1 MDPRETDLRRLFDI
15 ALDLP
20 PTARVG
26 FLDRECKD
34 QPDLRRRLETM
45 LEAAGDERF
54 LADPS
59 WKLAGPATAVLPATA
74 LAEGPGTRIGPY
86 KLLQVIGEGGF
97 GVVFLAEQETPV
109 RRRVALKV
117 IKLGMDTR
125 QVIARFE
132 AERQALAMMDHPNIA
147 HVLDAGSTDSGRPF
161 FVMELVKGV
170 PITEFCDLNRLSPKE
185 RLKLF
190 LPVCHAVQ
198 HAHQKGVIHRDLK
211 PSNILVTLHDGQ
223 PVPKVIDFGLAKAT
237 DHRLTERTLFTEHG
251 ALLGTPA
258 YMSPEQA
265 ELSGLDIDTRT
276 DVYSLGVLLYELLTG
291 TTPFPVKALLQA
303 GLMELQRVIREDEP
317 PKPST
322 RVTTQAE
329 QLASV
334 AALRRMEPQ
343 KLGLCLRGDLDWIIM
358 RCLEKQRSRRYAT
371 AVSLAD
377 DLRRHLEGDAV
388 EAAPPSVGYRL
399 RKFVRRRRGQVV
411 AIAAV
416 LLTGLLGTV
425 VAVLYA
431 LEAGNQ
437 ARAAR
442 SESAVAKEQ
451 RQRADRNAD
460 EALVQAETARKK
472 AREAR
477 AAAYFANIAL
487 AEAALEKNEIAN
499 LRRYLAEAPEELRGW
514 EWHYLNARA
523 DTSLLVIHGTACAVG
538 DPSSDRFAVACD
550 DHTIRVFDAVSGRET
565 RVLRSLSSSIS
576 KLVIAP
582 HGDSVAAAELGQ
594 SVHLWNVQDGAHI
607 AVREYRERV
616 LHLAINQDGSR
627 LAVATANGTVELF
640 ETISGRALRTL
651 PMNPDKSPD
660 VEFSPDGRRLIAVGV
675 SVRVW
680 DIETEREVF
689 VLHHGDRARYSFDGS
704 RIVTSTRYS
713 VELWDGL
720 TGEHLGCVAKE
731 SRRAEQAA
739 FNPDG
744 TRIVT
749 VRDDG
754 STQVWDVATDKEVL
768 CLRGD
773 NADILDVSY
782 DADGSAIATASASGT
797 ARVWDTNSGA
807 ERCAFPADGIGLVRF
822 VSRGQRVVTV
832 SSGKTIRLW
841 GVPSVGRPIFEADQ
855 RDSLAPLM
863 GLGSGGVRWDGSEGG
878 PQRLIGPKG
887 EEMPVTA
894 HKDRVHG
901 VVASPDGRRLATTS
915 FDNTIHIWDT
925 ASKREVMVLRGHASV
940 NGVSRHHM
948 HVVYSVDGARMA
960 TADWDKTAHV
970 WDADT
975 GRELLVLRG
984 HEGSLASV
992 EFSRDGSRLVTASSD
1007 KTARIWDAHTGAT
1020 LAVLAGHD
1028 HPLTG
1033 ARFNR
1038 DATRVLTITDS
1049 VARVFAVHHAGAAVE
1064 CEFPCSDFSSL
1075 KWSDDGSKVLM
1086 VASRRETGP
1095 PKAVIVDARSGRF
1108 TDLGGGCDAS
1118 FGSKSRI
1125 ALWTRGESTGE
1136 VMSTRTGELLYCL
1149 RGHARELWSCA
1160 LNQDQSRI
1168 VTASSDQTVR
1178 IWDAVSGRQLLVLRG
1193 HGYVVRSAQ
1202 FTDDGTRIVTVSDD
1216 GSVRVWDSVA
1226 MSVRHREAQD
1236 VADARLEGER
1246 VLQEAIHK
1254 GEDVDTI
1261 ADDLR
1266 ADKTLSLAVRRAALD
1281 LLGERCALETKA
1293 AQALMESLL
1302 PAHPFPE
1309 DLAAA
1314 IGAHPDVAPVVRAEA
1329 KRLVRTVPDSP
1340 WHWESQ
1346 AWKTGRQRSVDPER
1360 VRLALRMAERAAGTP
1375 EDIRHRFGDR
1385 SAADFLRTLGVVQYR
1400 AGLCDEAVSNLTRS
1414 IQIRPDEG
1422 GGEPVWA
1429 LACLAM
1435 ALHQLGR
1442 SEEAHA
1448 AMARLHQLELS
1459 DEEERELVAEASAL
1473 VGGH

>member
-1 MDPRETDLRRLFDI
+1 
-15 ALDLP
+15 
-20 PTARVG
+20 
-26 FLDRECKD
+26 
-34 QPDLRRRLETM
+34 
-45 LEAAGDERF
+45 
-54 LADPS
+54 
-59 WKLAGPATAVLPATA
+59 
-74 LAEGPGTRIGPY
+74 
-86 KLLQVIGEGGF
+86 
-97 GVVFLAEQETPV
+97 
-109 RRRVALKV
+109 
-117 IKLGMDTR
+117 
-125 QVIARFE
+125 
-132 AERQALAMMDHPNIA
+132 
-147 HVLDAGSTDSGRPF
+147 
-161 FVMELVKGV
+161 
-170 PITEFCDLNRLSPKE
+170 
-185 RLKLF
+185 
-190 LPVCHAVQ
+190 
-198 HAHQKGVIHRDLK
+198 
-211 PSNILVTLHDGQ
+211 
-223 PVPKVIDFGLAKAT
+223 
-237 DHRLTERTLFTEHG
+237 
-251 ALLGTPA
+251 
-258 YMSPEQA
+258 
-265 ELSGLDIDTRT
+265 
-276 DVYSLGVLLYELLTG
+276 
-291 TTPFPVKALLQA
+291 
-303 GLMELQRVIREDEP
+303 
-317 PKPST
+317 
-322 RVTTQAE
+322 
-329 QLASV
+329 
-334 AALRRMEPQ
+334 
-343 KLGLCLRGDLDWIIM
+343 
-358 RCLEKQRSRRYAT
+358 
-371 AVSLAD
+371 
-377 DLRRHLEGDAV
+377 
-388 EAAPPSVGYRL
+388 
-399 RKFVRRRRGQVV
+399 
-411 AIAAV
+411 
-416 LLTGLLGTV
+416 
-425 VAVLYA
+425 
-431 LEAGNQ
+431 
-437 ARAAR
+437 
-442 SESAVAKEQ
+442 
-451 RQRADRNAD
+451 
-460 EALVQAETARKK
+460 
-472 AREAR
+472 
-477 AAAYFANIAL
+477 
-487 AEAALEKNEIAN
+487 
-499 LRRYLAEAPEELRGW
+499 
-514 EWHYLNARA
+514 
-523 DTSLLVIHGTACAVG
+523 
-538 DPSSDRFAVACD
+538 
-550 DHTIRVFDAVSGRET
+550 
-565 RVLRSLSSSIS
+565 
-576 KLVIAP
+576 
-582 HGDSVAAAELGQ
+582 
-594 SVHLWNVQDGAHI
+594 
-607 AVREYRERV
+607 
-616 LHLAINQDGSR
+616 
-627 LAVATANGTVELF
+627 
-640 ETISGRALRTL
+640 
-651 PMNPDKSPD
+651 
-660 VEFSPDGRRLIAVGV
+660 
-675 SVRVW
+675 
-680 DIETEREVF
+680 
-689 VLHHGDRARYSFDGS
+689 
-704 RIVTSTRYS
+704 
-713 VELWDGL
+713 
-720 TGEHLGCVAKE
+720 
-731 SRRAEQAA
+731 
-739 FNPDG
+739 
-744 TRIVT
+744 
-749 VRDDG
+749 
-754 STQVWDVATDKEVL
+754 
-768 CLRGD
+768 
-773 NADILDVSY
+773 
-782 DADGSAIATASASGT
+782 
-797 ARVWDTNSGA
+797 
-807 ERCAFPADGIGLVRF
+807 
-822 VSRGQRVVTV
+822 
-832 SSGKTIRLW
+832 
-841 GVPSVGRPIFEADQ
+841 
-855 RDSLAPLM
+855 
-863 GLGSGGVRWDGSEGG
+863 
-878 PQRLIGPKG
+878 
-887 EEMPVTA
+887 
-894 HKDRVHG
+894 
-901 VVASPDGRRLATTS
+901 
-915 FDNTIHIWDT
+915 
-925 ASKREVMVLRGHASV
+925 
-940 NGVSRHHM
+940 
-948 HVVYSVDGARMA
+948 MA